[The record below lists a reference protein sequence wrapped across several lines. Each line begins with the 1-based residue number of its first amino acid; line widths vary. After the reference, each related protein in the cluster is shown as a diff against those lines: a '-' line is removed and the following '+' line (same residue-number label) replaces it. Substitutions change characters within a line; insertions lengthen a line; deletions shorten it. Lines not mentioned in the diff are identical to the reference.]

1 MRYTPRTQQTQKPPE
16 LTGTRLRSY
25 AFALL
30 TRKEYGKAELIE
42 KLKQYAKD
50 PNEVITLVEEL
61 SERSYQSDQRVAE
74 MVLSS
79 QIRKG
84 KGPNRVKQT
93 LKQKQLETDLI
104 ADEIENIDWLQQ
116 AIELKVKKFGTDVAT
131 DPKIKAKQIRF
142 LQYRGFDMD
151 VIMKAISRTTE
162 E

>member
-116 AIELKVKKFGTDVAT
+116 AIELKIKKFGTDVAT